1 VVVARAE
8 HRRATTR
15 RCLALWAI
23 VALLALASPTIARP
37 QRSSSAGMANRGS
50 MLIGLSSQLQVFDP
64 AESSFFS
71 LLTDGA
77 MQQIVPTLFGD
88 FQSPTAL
95 SMGQGLSGPM
105 SQNSGLDPAVSAM
118 LDQASQQLQ
127 PALQPSGGSAE
138 VEEFGVGSD
147 PGVGLSDPSKDG
159 VQTLDKTPRRLAGRK
174 AVGLASACLDQ
185 SLKDI
190 QTGDRFWDQQ
200 SKSAPPAEFP
210 RGIAS
215 GTSIRDPL
223 GDLGPRGNPINLSSP
238 GLAGDWCRPTATPF
252 YETSPLEDHLLWIA
266 SGLLLTGVLVF
277 YLSRGFRLPA

>member
-1 VVVARAE
+1 MVVACE
-8 HRRATTR
+8 STGGATTR
-15 RCLALWAI
+15 RCLTLRAI
-23 VALLALASPTIARP
+23 VVLLALASPTIARP
-37 QRSSSAGMANRGS
+37 QGSSSTKPASRGS
-50 MLIGLSSQLQVFDP
+50 MLTGLSSQLQVFDP

-71 LLTDGA
+71 LLTYGA

-95 SMGQGLSGPM
+95 SIGQGISGPM
-105 SQNSGLDPAVSAM
+105 SQNSGLDPAVSAI
-118 LDQASQQLQ
+118 LDQASEQLQ

-147 PGVGLSDPSKDG
+147 PGVGSSDPSTDG
-159 VQTLDKTPRRLAGRK
+159 GQTLDKTPRRLAGRK
-174 AVGLASACLDQ
+174 VVGLASACLDQ

-190 QTGDRFWDQQ
+190 QTGERFWGQR
-200 SKSAPPAEFP
+200 SESAPPAEFP

-238 GLAGDWCRPTATPF
+238 GLAGDWCRPSATPF
-252 YETSPLEDHLLWIA
+252 YETSPLEDQLLWIA
-266 SGLLLTGVLVF
+266 SGLLLTGILVF
-277 YLSRGFRLPA
+277 YLSRGLRLPA

>member
-8 HRRATTR
+8 HRGATTR
-15 RCLALWAI
+15 RCLILRAI
-23 VALLALASPTIARP
+23 VVLLALASPTIARP
-37 QRSSSAGMANRGS
+37 QGSSSAGPVHRGS
-50 MLIGLSSQLQVFDP
+50 MLTGLSSQLQVFDP

-71 LLTDGA
+71 LLAYGA

-88 FQSPTAL
+88 FLSPTAL

-138 VEEFGVGSD
+138 VEEFGVGSG
-147 PGVGLSDPSKDG
+147 PGDGSSDPSTHSG
-159 VQTLDKTPRRLAGRK
+159 PTLDKTPRRLAVSK

-190 QTGDRFWDQQ
+190 QTGDRFWGQQ
-200 SKSAPPAEFP
+200 SKSALPAEF
-210 RGIAS
+210 RIAS
-215 GTSIRDPL
+215 ATSIRDPL
-223 GDLGPRGNPINLSSP
+223 GDLGPRSNPINLSSP
-238 GLAGDWCRPTATPF
+238 RLAGDWCRPSATPF
-252 YETSPLEDHLLWIA
+252 NETSPLEDQLLWIA

>member
-1 VVVARAE
+1 MVVARAE
-8 HRRATTR
+8 HRGATTR
-15 RCLALWAI
+15 RCLILRAI
-23 VALLALASPTIARP
+23 VVLLALASPTIARP
-37 QRSSSAGMANRGS
+37 QGSSSAGQARRGS
-50 MLIGLSSQLQVFDP
+50 MLTGLSSQLQVFDP

-71 LLTDGA
+71 LLTYGA

-88 FQSPTAL
+88 FLSPTAL
-95 SMGQGLSGPM
+95 SMGQGLSGPT
-105 SQNSGLDPAVSAM
+105 SQNNGLDPAVSAM

-147 PGVGLSDPSKDG
+147 PGVGSSDPSTDSG
-159 VQTLDKTPRRLAGRK
+159 PTVDKTPRRLAVSK

-185 SLKDI
+185 SLKHI
-190 QTGDRFWDQQ
+190 QTGDRFWGQQ

-210 RGIAS
+210 RGIA
-215 GTSIRDPL
+215 L

-238 GLAGDWCRPTATPF
+238 GLAGDWCRPSAMPF
-252 YETSPLEDHLLWIA
+252 YETSPLEDQLLWIA